1 MHLGGGEESGGL
13 DIPAAPKGLGGAQ
26 PPQNYS
32 QNSPSG
38 GSTPPPPPFK
48 AYVPQ
53 ASAPPAPVVVAASG
67 NLQQYY
73 AQSPPPSF
81 SRPPIANNDPRVQDT
96 VELCNFAILA
106 LKVTITVVLQ
116 FFGYFERIY
125 LVVCA

>member
-1 MHLGGGEESGGL
+1 MHLAGDDSAGM
-13 DIPAAPKGLGGAQ
+13 DIPPAPLAPSQPSYVSANSSSSQGA
-26 PPQNYS
+26 
-32 QNSPSG
+32 SPV
-38 GSTPPPPPFK
+38 PPPFK

-53 ASAPPAPVVVAASG
+53 ASAPPAPVVVAASN

-106 LKVTITVVLQ
+106 LKVAPPTLTTTIL
-116 FFGYFERIY
+116 F
-125 LVVCA
+125 